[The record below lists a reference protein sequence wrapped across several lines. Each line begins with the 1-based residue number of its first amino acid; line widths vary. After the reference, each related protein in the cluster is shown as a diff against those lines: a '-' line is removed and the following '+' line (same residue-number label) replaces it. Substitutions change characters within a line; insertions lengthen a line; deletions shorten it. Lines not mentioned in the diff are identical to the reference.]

1 MASYRFGKRVESLI
15 WKNNFRFWLPL
26 LLLIAGLVLYMQHP
40 KDDPWWPPDSTT
52 LLSAGLVLVILVA
65 SRFYTSSKALA
76 TFRSYVLTIE
86 NDLITREQKGLP
98 ERSIHRTEIT
108 AILKYKSG
116 DILIKS
122 KYPDQNIGVSRY
134 IENAEALE
142 KHLGEFMPVEDDV
155 ALSTAAKYRW
165 YIMLAVLAAI
175 ACIFLSSNRW
185 LVGAGGIALL
195 VYFIWGV
202 FSVVRDKSI
211 DRTVKRKSILI
222 AIFVLWILVIAAA
235 KIWEFDGILQW
246 IQPGG

>member
-1 MASYRFGKRVESLI
+1 
-15 WKNNFRFWLPL
+15 
-26 LLLIAGLVLYMQHP
+26 
-40 KDDPWWPPDSTT
+40 
-52 LLSAGLVLVILVA
+52 
-65 SRFYTSSKALA
+65 
-76 TFRSYVLTIE
+76 
-86 NDLITREQKGLP
+86 
-98 ERSIHRTEIT
+98 
-108 AILKYKSG
+108 
-116 DILIKS
+116 IKS

-134 IENAEALE
+134 IENTEALE
-142 KHLGEFMPVEDDV
+142 KHLSEFMPVEYDV

-185 LVGAGGIALL
+185 LVGVGGIALL

-235 KIWEFDGILQW
+235 KIWGFDGILQW